1 MANVK
6 SINNEYQILLAL
18 IEGKKRFSELM
29 KEVKKASLAKELNEL
44 QRLKYIERIV
54 DVNAK
59 PPISFY
65 KITTAGKKFVKDN
78 AEYQLTKIELHLQRL
93 KQLMPN
99 RIADVKKNL

>member
-6 SINNEYQILLAL
+6 SIHNAYQILLAL
-18 IEGKKRFSELM
+18 IDGRKRFSQLL

-44 QRLKYIERIV
+44 QRLRYIERIV
-54 DVNAK
+54 DADAK

-65 KITTAGKKFVKDN
+65 EITTAGKKFVRDN
-78 AEYQLTKIELHLQRL
+78 AEYQIIKMELCLQRL